1 MYPLRSLLFSGLVA
15 SLLAFGLSGSTAH
28 AGSLDDLSRQTWRL
42 GVAALDAVDATPAQ
56 RRAVSGAARALGK
69 RLAPYEQDAVDWL
82 QSAHRLVVSERV
94 EREAVEAVRADGV
107 QLIDDLSVPAVDF
120 VVEVAD
126 TLTVQQRRELVRLAG
141 RQVERALDR

>member
-1 MYPLRSLLFSGLVA
+1 MLSLRSFLLSGVAASLVA
-15 SLLAFGLSGSTAH
+15 VCLTGSTAR
-28 AGSLDDLSRQTWRL
+28 ADTLDDLSRQTWRL

-56 RRAVSGAARALGK
+56 RRAVSDAARVLGK

-82 QSAHRLVVSERV
+82 QSAHRLVVAERV